1 MRSPSFYAPRGSR
14 RTRPDRKHVSRSP
27 DDTITCGLMLF
38 IFIVLA
44 ATGRTWLRLH
54 RIRPIDGHSFWRR
67 LTWQNNP
74 A

>member
-38 IFIVLA
+38 IFIVLVALA
-44 ATGRTWLRLH
+44 AHGYAYTESVRSMVIAFG
-54 RIRPIDGHSFWRR
+54 G
-67 LTWQNNP
+67 